1 MVYLGGK
8 KISHL
13 KQICEPEDRSKLFS
27 LKQQSS
33 TSLAPETGFM
43 EDNFSTDWGWV
54 EGDDLGMIQAQNIFI
69 VQFVSIIITLD
80 PPQIIRH

>member
-43 EDNFSTDWGWV
+43 EDNFSTDKEGGWWFQ
-54 EGDDLGMIQAQNIFI
+54 DDSSALCLLHTYF
-69 VQFVSIIITLD
+69 
-80 PPQIIRH
+80 

>member
-1 MVYLGGK
+1 MVYMGGGGET
-8 KISHL
+8 SHL

-43 EDNFSTDWGWV
+43 EDNFSMDK
-54 EGDDLGMIQAQNIFI
+54 EG
-69 VQFVSIIITLD
+69 
-80 PPQIIRH
+80 R

>member
-1 MVYLGGK
+1 
-8 KISHL
+8 
-13 KQICEPEDRSKLFS
+13 
-27 LKQQSS
+27 
-33 TSLAPETGFM
+33 M
-43 EDNFSTDWGWV
+43 EDNFSTDRGWV